1 MFPNGCPVLLPHTSS
16 TDGRPSMFAIETIAS
31 FVLASSLVILVP
43 GPATFFVMGQA
54 GRGMGAAAGGIA
66 GIVVGDIVLISCA
79 GLGFAALVAQWPF
92 LINAIKVL
100 GSAYVA
106 YIGIGLIRQALSSRD
121 SMDKRQVVPPRH
133 QFAKGIALTLSN
145 PKPLIFFAG
154 FFPAFLPL
162 GHQPTLLG
170 FYALG
175 AIFQMVNVCYFAAL
189 TLLVRLFSRS
199 LSRAVFQGATLNLL
213 SGIALLICS
222 GILLAT
228 LL

>member
-1 MFPNGCPVLLPHTSS
+1 
-16 TDGRPSMFAIETIAS
+16 MFAMETIAS

-54 GRGMGAAAGGIA
+54 GRGMAAAAGGIA
-66 GIVVGDIVLISCA
+66 GIVVGDIVLITGA

-92 LINAIKVL
+92 LIDAIKVL

-106 YIGIGLIRQALSSRD
+106 YIGIGLIRQALTSRG
-121 SMDKRQVVPPRH
+121 SMDNRGQIVPPRR

-145 PKPLIFFAG
+145 PKPIIFFAG

-175 AIFQMVNVCYFAAL
+175 AIFQVVNVCYFAAL
-189 TLLVRLFSRS
+189 TLLVRFFSRS
-199 LSRAVFQGATLNLL
+199 LSGAVFQAATVNLL